1 MTAIWDPKQY
11 LKFAGPRLRPAL
23 DLLAQIEV
31 RAAGTVYDLG
41 CGPGNLTHFLKGRWP
56 EASIVSIDSSDK
68 MLEAARNAHPDVNWL
83 QADLTTWRPDK
94 PADVLYSNAALQWVA
109 GHETVF
115 PELAEALAP
124 GGVLAVQMPRNHA
137 APSHVLIQEAIEASP
152 WVDKILCAQRLPPVH
167 GPDVYYDLLR
177 PYVSELNIWESEFLQ
192 VLDGENPVAEWVKGT
207 ALKPCLDALTR
218 DEAQAFFDDYASRV
232 QEAYPVRSDGKT
244 LFPFRRLFIVA
255 KR

>member
-1 MTAIWDPKQY
+1 
-11 LKFAGPRLRPAL
+11 
-23 DLLAQIEV
+23 
-31 RAAGTVYDLG
+31 
-41 CGPGNLTHFLKGRWP
+41 
-56 EASIVSIDSSDK
+56 

-152 WVDKILCAQRLPPVH
+152 WVDKILCAQRLPPVL

-192 VLDGENPVAEWVKGT
+192 VLVGENPVAEWGKGT

>member
-11 LKFAGPRLRPAL
+11 LKFAGPRLRPEL

-31 RAAGTVYDLG
+31 RAAGKVYDLG

-137 APSHVLIQEAIEASP
+137 APSHMLMREAIEASP
-152 WVDKILCAQRLPPVH
+152 
-167 GPDVYYDLLR
+167 
-177 PYVSELNIWESEFLQ
+177 
-192 VLDGENPVAEWVKGT
+192 
-207 ALKPCLDALTR
+207 
-218 DEAQAFFDDYASRV
+218 
-232 QEAYPVRSDGKT
+232 
-244 LFPFRRLFIVA
+244 
-255 KR
+255 